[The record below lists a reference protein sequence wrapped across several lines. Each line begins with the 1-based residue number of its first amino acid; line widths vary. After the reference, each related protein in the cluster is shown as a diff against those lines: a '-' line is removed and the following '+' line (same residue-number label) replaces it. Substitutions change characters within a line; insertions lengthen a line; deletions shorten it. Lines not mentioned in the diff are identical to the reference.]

1 MGITIKTKTNKK
13 ATTKLLN
20 AITSYLFEQEFDEL
34 RGVSSSDI
42 QKIKD
47 AKIAL
52 YNIMSK

>member
-13 ATTKLLN
+13 ATAKLLN